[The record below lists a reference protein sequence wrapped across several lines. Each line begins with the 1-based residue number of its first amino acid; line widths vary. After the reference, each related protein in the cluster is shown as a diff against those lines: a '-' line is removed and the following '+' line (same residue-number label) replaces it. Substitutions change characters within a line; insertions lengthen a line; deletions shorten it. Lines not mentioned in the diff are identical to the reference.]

1 MKYLANK
8 KINIS
13 IIGLGYVG
21 LPLAIEFAK
30 KNNVCGFDINELRI
44 KNLIQSNDV
53 TLEVSAKSIKSS
65 KIKFTSNSD
74 NLKNTDIFILT
85 IPTPVHINKI
95 PDLSMLKNATKI
107 VAKYLKN
114 KSIVVFES
122 TVYPG
127 CTEEVCVPILEK
139 YSNLKLNKNF
149 SIGYSPE
156 RINPGDKSRSIRGI
170 SKVVSASNK
179 DALKVLIKLYSQI
192 IDKEVYAASSIKVA
206 EASKIIENTQ
216 RDLNIGLM
224 NELLTIFD
232 KMNISNKEVLEAAN
246 TKWNFLNFSPGLV
259 GGHCIGVDPYYL
271 TYKSEK
277 IGIKPNLISAARKI
291 NDNMHKFIGNKINR
305 IRINLKLKKKILILG
320 YGFKEN
326 CPDFRNTRVYHLIK
340 YLKKMGYKIN
350 IHDPYIKLNTKE
362 FPFTSSSIDFLKN
375 KKKYDIVFL
384 AVPHNFYLRRHK
396 KIKKFLTTAGVIFD
410 YKAKLAKS
418 SKVIQF

>member
-1 MKYLANK
+1 
-8 KINIS
+8 
-13 IIGLGYVG
+13 
-21 LPLAIEFAK
+21 
-30 KNNVCGFDINELRI
+30 
-44 KNLIQSNDV
+44 
-53 TLEVSAKSIKSS
+53 
-65 KIKFTSNSD
+65 
-74 NLKNTDIFILT
+74 
-85 IPTPVHINKI
+85 
-95 PDLSMLKNATKI
+95 
-107 VAKYLKN
+107 
-114 KSIVVFES
+114 
-122 TVYPG
+122 
-127 CTEEVCVPILEK
+127 
-139 YSNLKLNKNF
+139 
-149 SIGYSPE
+149 
-156 RINPGDKSRSIRGI
+156 
-170 SKVVSASNK
+170 
-179 DALKVLIKLYSQI
+179 
-192 IDKEVYAASSIKVA
+192 
-206 EASKIIENTQ
+206 
-216 RDLNIGLM
+216 M

-271 TYKSEK
+271 TYKSKK

-375 KKKYDIVFL
+375 KEKYDIVFL
-384 AVPHNFYLRRHK
+384 AVPHNFYLIRHK